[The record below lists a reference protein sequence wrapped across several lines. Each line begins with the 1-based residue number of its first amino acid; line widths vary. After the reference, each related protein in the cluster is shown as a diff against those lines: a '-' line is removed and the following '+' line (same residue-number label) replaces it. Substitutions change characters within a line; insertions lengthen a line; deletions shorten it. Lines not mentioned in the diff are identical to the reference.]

1 MNIDTTD
8 IKNMF
13 DNKFDKSNWVKWK
26 FSDLVEN
33 IVEKVTPSESGLE
46 YYIGLKHLDT
56 GSLKIRRYGKCSEV
70 SGDKLRAYKGDL
82 IFAKRNSYLKR
93 VAIIDFD
100 AVASAHSLVLR
111 AKHEN
116 INPDLLPFFL
126 MSENFWTRAIEIS
139 VGSLSPT
146 INWSV
151 LAKQEFLLPPK
162 DQQYQLAELLW
173 KVDAIKQ
180 SYLNL
185 ESNLNS
191 YYTTVIDN
199 LFSAVNKKWKY
210 VPLSS
215 IAHINQDSL
224 NSKTD
229 SNYEFKY
236 LDLTSIEG
244 PKLLANMNIIRY
256 GDAPSR
262 AKRIVKDDSIVI
274 GLVRPYQQSII
285 HLEKAHN
292 IVSST
297 GTAVIDA
304 KKEINSRFLFHQ
316 LFSQK
321 FLRFCERMMTG
332 TNYPAITP
340 NDLALYKVAIPESRL
355 IQDEIAKKLDLI
367 EKNQKENLNVI
378 KSSFEL
384 QKSIINQVF

>member
-1 MNIDTTD
+1 MNIDITD

-126 MSENFWTRAIEIS
+126 MSETFWTRAIEIS

>member
-13 DNKFDKSNWVKWK
+13 DNKFDKSTWVKWK

-33 IVEKVTPSESGLE
+33 IVEKVTPIESGLE

-126 MSENFWTRAIEIS
+126 MSETFWTRAIEIS

-191 YYTTVIDN
+191 YYSTVIDN

-285 HLEKAHN
+285 HLEKVHN

-355 IQDEIAKKLDLI
+355 IQDEISKKLDLI